1 MIRGGPARKIR
12 ATRVSVCAEMASLYT
27 DRTPERLGSG
37 CSKNRHPHKKNHP
50 DTRSDLAYTGLGTH
64 TTRACTRFPV
74 ETAESTAALRWSRY
88 WVVTGPSVGTLGATV
103 RILHPNFL
111 VEVVDKGHGR
121 RPVSTNR
128 GQPHSSGPYSAGS
141 VDHQNLDIR
150 MKCSVG

>member
-1 MIRGGPARKIR
+1 MREGPARKIR

-37 CSKNRHPHKKNHP
+37 CSKNRHPHTKNHP
-50 DTRSDLAYTGLGTH
+50 DTRSDLAYTGLGNH

-74 ETAESTAALRWSRY
+74 ETAESTAALRGSRY

-103 RILHPNFL
+103 RILLPKFL
-111 VEVVDKGHGR
+111 LEVVDKGHGYQ
-121 RPVSTNR
+121 PVSTNR

-141 VDHQNLDIR
+141 VDHQNLDFR

>member
-1 MIRGGPARKIR
+1 MCTRGVTGRGA
-12 ATRVSVCAEMASLYT
+12 
-27 DRTPERLGSG
+27 LGSG
-37 CSKNRHPHKKNHP
+37 CSKNRHPHTKNHP

-74 ETAESTAALRWSRY
+74 ETAESTAALRGSRY

-111 VEVVDKGHGR
+111 VEVVDKDHGR

>member
-50 DTRSDLAYTGLGTH
+50 DTRSDLAYTGLGNH

-74 ETAESTAALRWSRY
+74 ETAESTAALRGSRE
-88 WVVTGPSVGTLGATV
+88 WVVTGPSVGTQGATIG
-103 RILHPNFL
+103 ILQPNFL
-111 VEVVDKGHGR
+111 VEVVDKGHG
-121 RPVSTNR
+121 
-128 GQPHSSGPYSAGS
+128 
-141 VDHQNLDIR
+141 
-150 MKCSVG
+150 